1 MSRFFKDIL
10 KDKSGEW
17 SLRELI
23 IAISMV
29 LVIASWAAQLAFSVP
44 TPEYM
49 FYSIVSLIAA
59 GCFGYSI
66 ERKGFNNRKNR
77 HSEDE

>member
-1 MSRFFKDIL
+1 MRDFLKHIL
-10 KDKSGEW
+10 KDKAGNY

-23 IAISMV
+23 IAISML
-29 LVIASWAAQLAFSVP
+29 LVIISWLCQLIFQVA

-49 FYSIVSLIAA
+49 FYSVVSLIAA

-66 ERKGFNNRKNR
+66 EKKPGSGEPKN
-77 HSEDE
+77 

>member
-1 MSRFFKDIL
+1 MRDFLKHIL
-10 KDKSGEW
+10 KDKTGNY
-17 SLRELI
+17 SLREFI

-29 LVIASWAAQLAFSVP
+29 LVIISWLCQLIFQVA

-49 FYSIVSLIAA
+49 FYSVVSLIAA

-66 ERKGFNNRKNR
+66 EKKPDSGEPKN
-77 HSEDE
+77 

>member
-1 MSRFFKDIL
+1 MRDFLKHIL
-10 KDKSGEW
+10 KDKAGNY

-23 IAISMV
+23 IAISML
-29 LVIASWAAQLAFSVP
+29 LVIISWLCQLIFQVA

-49 FYSIVSLIAA
+49 FYSVVSLIAA

-66 ERKGFNNRKNR
+66 EKKPGSGEPK
-77 HSEDE
+77 D